1 MKKIHINEPINL
13 SPAFLAALTFYQKRY
28 SISGHS
34 LILLLLLNIFDGL
47 ITYIGLEF
55 GFYQEMNVLV
65 NNIYNYSSNLFL
77 LIKVIIPTAILILL
91 VLNIKDN
98 LSKITLFIYT
108 ANIVYVFIGSY
119 HILLLIQLMYSI

>member
-1 MKKIHINEPINL
+1 MKKIHINEHK
-13 SPAFLAALTFYQKRY
+13 SYKGQ
-28 SISGHS
+28 S

-77 LIKVIIPTAILILL
+77 LIKVIIPTAILVCVQI
-91 VLNIKDN
+91 
-98 LSKITLFIYT
+98 
-108 ANIVYVFIGSY
+108 
-119 HILLLIQLMYSI
+119 

>member
-1 MKKIHINEPINL
+1 MKKIHINEPK
-13 SPAFLAALTFYQKRY
+13 SYK
-28 SISGHS
+28 GHS

-77 LIKVIIPTAILILL
+77 LIL

-98 LSKITLFIYT
+98 LSKITKLFIYT

>member
-1 MKKIHINEPINL
+1 MKKIHINEPK
-13 SPAFLAALTFYQKRY
+13 SYK
-28 SISGHS
+28 GHS

-65 NNIYNYSSNLFL
+65 NNIYNCSSNLFL

-91 VLNIKDN
+91 VLNIKD
-98 LSKITLFIYT
+98 K
-108 ANIVYVFIGSY
+108 ANIKNIPFQACEMSAG
-119 HILLLIQLMYSI
+119 LNSICEAIEIER